1 MAWLG
6 LGYASWDQHIRVRA
20 RVGVSTV
27 GVSYVGVSFVG
38 VSPSAQNCK
47 ASFYV
52 FKHDFDEKEAFSGP
66 RNLKKD

>member
-27 GVSYVGVSFVG
+27 GVRFVG
-38 VSPSAQNCK
+38 VRFVGISASAQNCK
-47 ASFYV
+47 ASFHV
-52 FKHDFDEKEAFSGP
+52 LNMILMKKKHFLGLS
-66 RNLKKD
+66 NLK

>member
-6 LGYASWDQHIRVRA
+6 FGYARWDQHIRVRA

-27 GVSYVGVSFVG
+27 GVSFVGVSFVG
-38 VSPSAQNCK
+38 VSASAQNCK

-52 FKHDFDEKEAFSGP
+52 L
-66 RNLKKD
+66 NMILMKKRHFQVLGT